1 MLRAASIGLGWWA
14 DELAG
19 AVHGKSDRI
28 AVAGGYSRSPEKRKA
43 FAEKFGARTY
53 ESYEAVL
60 ADPAIEAVILSTPHS
75 LHAAQV
81 VEAARAGK
89 HVFVEKPFTMTVE
102 SGRAAISAC
111 SEERVVLAVG
121 HNRRFAPAAVELKRM
136 LEAGE
141 FGTLLHIETN
151 FSAPSAMNWT
161 EAHWRASR
169 EESPAGGLAGL
180 GVHVIDIT
188 AWLAGPI
195 EEVRAQAVRRALE
208 VDNDDT
214 TSALFRLASGAT
226 AYMGAIAA
234 APFTCWCNV
243 YGTKANAFAI
253 DDLTELWVLP
263 LGGRRREQRPLPR
276 VDTLKAEL
284 EAFAD
289 ACAGK
294 APFPGIAPGEALHAV
309 AVMQAIAASAAQG
322 GAPVAVRG

>member
-14 DELAG
+14 DELASS
-19 AVHGKSDRI
+19 VHGKSDSI
-28 AVAGGYSRSPEKRKA
+28 AIAGGFSRSADKRKA
-43 FAEKFGARTY
+43 FSEKFGARTY
-53 ESYEAVL
+53 DSYGAL
-60 ADPAIEAVILSTPHS
+60 LDDPGIDAVILSTPHS

-81 VEAARAGK
+81 TEAARAGK
-89 HVFVEKPFTMTVE
+89 HVFVEKPFAMTAE
-102 SGRAAISAC
+102 SGETAARACEAAG
-111 SEERVVLAVG
+111 VVLAVG

-180 GVHVIDIT
+180 GIHVIDIV
-188 AWLAGPI
+188 AWLGGRI
-195 EEVRAQAVRRALE
+195 EEVRAQAVRRALK

-214 TSALFRLASGAT
+214 TSALFRLSSGAT

-243 YGTKANAFAI
+243 YGTSANAFAI

-263 LGGRRREQRPLPR
+263 SGGKKREQKALPR

-289 ACAGK
+289 ACAGR
-294 APFPGIAPGEALHAV
+294 ASFPGIAPPEAIHAV
-309 AVMQAIAASAAQG
+309 AVMQAIAASAGKG
-322 GAPVAVRG
+322 GASVAVAG

>member
-14 DELAG
+14 DELASS
-19 AVHGKSDRI
+19 VHGKSGRI
-28 AVAGGYSRSPEKRKA
+28 AIAGGYSRSPEKRKA
-43 FAEKFGARTY
+43 FADKFGARTFD
-53 ESYEAVL
+53 SYEAAL
-60 ADPAIEAVILSTPHS
+60 ADPAIDAVILSTPHS
-75 LHAAQV
+75 LHAEQV
-81 VEAARAGK
+81 TGAARAGK
-89 HVFVEKPFTMTVE
+89 HVFVEKPFTMTAATGVAAA
-102 SGRAAISAC
+102 RAC
-111 SEERVVLAVG
+111 EEAGIVLAVG

-161 EAHWRASR
+161 AAHWRASR

-180 GVHVIDIT
+180 GVHVIDIV
-188 AWLAGPI
+188 AWLGGRI
-195 EEVRAQAVRRALE
+195 EEVRAQAVRRALK

-214 TSALFRLASGAT
+214 TSALFRLSSGAT

-234 APFTCWCNV
+234 APYACWCNV
-243 YGTKANAFAI
+243 YGTQANAFAI
-253 DDLTELWVLP
+253 EDLTELWVLP
-263 LGGRRREQRPLPR
+263 LGGRRQQRPLPR

-294 APFPGIAPGEALHAV
+294 APFPGIAPAEAVHAV
-309 AVMQAIAASAAQG
+309 AVMQTIAASAAAG
-322 GAPVAVRG
+322 GAPLAV